1 MVQDDLPNAFGNPDW
16 VVGTLCLWMWSKFV
30 DVVESARLME
40 GTKLR
45 LNVFG

>member
-1 MVQDDLPNAFGNPDW
+1 MVQHDLPNAFGNPDW
-16 VVGTLCLWMWSKFV
+16 VVGTLLFV